1 MYRREAVSMRIEVHI
16 EAFSGHPQGSEVC
29 AMHQVNRPLAAVE
42 HILSYI
48 DIERKKPFQTG
59 LMLFP
64 NHMFFFKSEG
74 LHFLLACIQAKM

>member
-1 MYRREAVSMRIEVHI
+1 MYRHEAVSMRIEVHI
-16 EAFSGHPQGSEVC
+16 EAFSGHPQGAEVS
-29 AMHQVNRPLAAVE
+29 AMHPVNPPLAAVE

-64 NHMFFFKSEG
+64 NQMFCNLKG
-74 LHFLLACIQAKM
+74 YIFLLACIQAKM